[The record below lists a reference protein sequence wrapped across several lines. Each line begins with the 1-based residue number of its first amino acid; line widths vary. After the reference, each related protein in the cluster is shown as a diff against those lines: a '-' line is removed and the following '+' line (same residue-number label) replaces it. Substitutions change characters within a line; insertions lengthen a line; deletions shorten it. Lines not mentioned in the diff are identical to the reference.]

1 VGPPRAR
8 APPGESNPPPAARGT
23 SVTWGRDGRVTDGWA
38 SLAVGAAGAEHAA
51 RTGFVFVFFSLLP
64 SPLLFPCTGRLHH
77 AGRLLLQRWL
87 FGWAAGCWLR
97 ATGCTWGPRGTTAR
111 CGRRAGGV
119 GWYVAGACR
128 RLGPGARSR
137 GRSLPLLLY
146 CRRVPPRAARDSGVP
161 AFPRAV
167 GVWGGGDPRT
177 AWRASHGLTGARA
190 GGRKRRLTAGLGPDG
205 PDRGD
210 GTRPNGVGG
219 RMFVL
224 CGPTTSLWGPL

>member
-1 VGPPRAR
+1 M
-8 APPGESNPPPAARGT
+8 
-23 SVTWGRDGRVTDGWA
+23 TWGRDGRVTDGWA

-167 GVWGGGDPRT
+167 GVWGGGGGPADRV
-177 AWRASHGLTGARA
+177 ASESRPHGGT
-190 GGRKRRLTAGLGPDG
+190 GGRKEEETDGWTWTGRTGPRGWDPTERCRGTDVCTVWAHHQPVG
-205 PDRGD
+205 PSLIVSFYVWAFVTWALFT
-210 GTRPNGVGG
+210 TRVG
-219 RMFVL
+219 
-224 CGPTTSLWGPL
+224 